1 MASTAHDA
9 GPLAPVL
16 DLIGQGRPFFDLQPH
31 RLAPP
36 EPDWWLYTLRLD
48 RYPPGSTVGP
58 YPPAAAGCALD
69 GDTAL
74 RRCLGEAVE
83 RLATYGAAARL
94 DLTRRRARE
103 MPLAARFPH
112 CALDEPCPPC
122 FKDLAPDTLLSAV
135 RVARL
140 SDGEAFDI
148 PAGHVLMALPEAP
161 EQPVA
166 MPSSNGHAFHPDLAT
181 AIWRGLC
188 ELAERDALMQAWW
201 TRSGAR
207 EIALERELPPAL
219 ADRIG
224 RLGAARLTARLYEI
238 TSDFAVPTVLGVVTS
253 PVFPHCLVGAAC
265 EADPVAACTKA
276 LDEAVQFRQVVRNR
290 KAPERIPSFESF
302 EWVRA
307 LEQHALLYAHW
318 KDSPALEFLRADED
332 GPVPFE
338 VFAARDWWPVPPDL
352 DALARRAKRLE
363 AMGMTVL
370 WVEITDPA
378 LAALGHVVRVVVPE
392 MVPLAQ
398 DHRARWLATPRLLKR
413 AGLSHAPASAFNRY
427 PHPYS

>member
-1 MASTAHDA
+1 MASTEHDA
-9 GPLAPVL
+9 GLLAPVL
-16 DLIGQGRPFFDLQPH
+16 DLIGEGRPFFDLRTH
-31 RLAPP
+31 RLARP
-36 EPDWWLYTLRLD
+36 EPDWWLYVLRLE
-48 RYPPGSTVGP
+48 RFPPGATAGP

-69 GDTAL
+69 PENAL

-83 RLATYGAAARL
+83 RYTTFGAAGRL
-94 DLTRRRARE
+94 KLSRRRARD
-103 MPLAARFPH
+103 MPLAVRFPR

-122 FKDLAPDTLLSAV
+122 FKDLSPDTMLSSV

-140 SDGEAFDI
+140 SDGATVEV
-148 PAGHVLMALPEAP
+148 PAGHVLMALPEPP

-166 MPSSNGHAFHPDLAT
+166 MPSTNGHAFHPDLAT

-207 EIALERELPPAL
+207 EIALEGELPPVL
-219 ADRIG
+219 AERIA
-224 RLGAARLTARLYEI
+224 RLKAVGLTARLYDI
-238 TSDFAVPTVLGVVTS
+238 TSDFSVPTVLGVVTS

-265 EADPVAACTKA
+265 EGNPTAACAKA
-276 LDEAVQFRQVVRNR
+276 LDEAVQFRQVLRNR
-290 KAPERIPSFESF
+290 KAPERIPSFDSF
-302 EWVRA
+302 EWVRS
-307 LEQHALLYAHW
+307 LEQHAFLYAHW
-318 KDSPALEFLRADED
+318 KDSPALEFLRADEE
-332 GPVPFE
+332 GPLSFAA
-338 VFAARDWWPVPPDL
+338 FAARDWWPAPGDM
-352 DALARRAKRLE
+352 DALARRARRLE
-363 AMGMTVL
+363 TMGLTAL
-370 WVEITDPA
+370 WTEITDPA
-378 LAALGHVVRVVVPE
+378 LAKLGHVVRVVVPE